1 MLIEKFSDSLMV
13 VTCFSS
19 ILIILCFQFLQEDIH
34 VRSMGDQSRYLF
46 PGRYLGGMVAMINY
60 GGSKLLL
67 EIILKK

>member
-1 MLIEKFSDSLMV
+1 MLVEKFSDNLMF

-19 ILIILCFQFLQEDIH
+19 ILILCFQFLQEDIH

-67 EIILKK
+67 EISLKK